1 MNLGHNCIGMSRL
14 WSLLLP
20 TSVYNIFVRIY
31 WTLEKLCNFPNFG
44 VAEYIAYLRD
54 LQHKISKCLRWRT
67 CCSDEFEAQLY
78 WQESSMKYCS
88 HIGAVVVE
96 NVRIYH
102 DLGYILVICEYL
114 QHKILEC
121 LRRRAKPTDAFAA
134 AYNFLQVSTTYL

>member
-1 MNLGHNCIGMSRL
+1 MSAMSMNLGHNCIGKSRL
-14 WSLLLP
+14 WS
-20 TSVYNIFVRIY
+20 I
-31 WTLEKLCNFPNFG
+31 
-44 VAEYIAYLRD
+44 
-54 LQHKISKCLRWRT
+54 
-67 CCSDEFEAQLY
+67 
-78 WQESSMKYCS
+78 CS

-134 AYNFLQVSTTYL
+134 AYYFLQVSTTYL